1 LAARAREEEEK
12 PEEGGGGWGRRRR
25 ICVGLRAEKP
35 DRIKVWR
42 VEREVAVSAKLEEVS
57 SSVEVKGA
65 SVDLKQALIHRWVVL
80 LRRGFDPSR
89 PRFAAL
95 SLPS

>member
-1 LAARAREEEEK
+1 
-12 PEEGGGGWGRRRR
+12 
-25 ICVGLRAEKP
+25 
-35 DRIKVWR
+35 